1 MITGMNHSGLVVK
14 DIDASIAFYRDGLGM
29 EITGRRE
36 RTGGTIER
44 LVGYSP
50 CVLKGAVMAIGDGT
64 KLELLQ
70 YLEPS
75 PVERPTE
82 ERAVL
87 GGSHVAFDVVN
98 IQGVFQRLL
107 SHGARKLNPPIESA
121 PGRWVCYLQDPDG
134 NWIELIEDTTSG
146 D

>member
-1 MITGMNHSGLVVK
+1 MIIRMNHSGLVVK
-14 DIDASIAFYRDGLGM
+14 DIDASISFYRDALGM
-29 EITGRRE
+29 EVTGRRD
-36 RTGGTIER
+36 RNGGTIES

-50 CVLKGAVMAIGDGT
+50 CVLKAANLAIGDGT
-64 KLELLQ
+64 TLELLQ
-70 YLEPS
+70 YLEP
-75 PVERPTE
+75 PPAERPTE

-87 GGSHVAFDVVN
+87 GGSHVAFDVED

-107 SHGARKLNPPIESA
+107 SHGARKLNPPVESA

-134 NWIELIEDTTSG
+134 NWVELIDAAASA